1 MVALGGL
8 GPLDFPSKKLRT
20 VPVCRARKLGSW
32 GIPSWQVPN
41 RNANKTVDCF
51 KKKHTQKMITDLQ
64 KSICLG

>member
-32 GIPSWQVPN
+32 VSRVGRFPTGMPTKRW
-41 RNANKTVDCF
+41 
-51 KKKHTQKMITDLQ
+51 TQKMITDLQ